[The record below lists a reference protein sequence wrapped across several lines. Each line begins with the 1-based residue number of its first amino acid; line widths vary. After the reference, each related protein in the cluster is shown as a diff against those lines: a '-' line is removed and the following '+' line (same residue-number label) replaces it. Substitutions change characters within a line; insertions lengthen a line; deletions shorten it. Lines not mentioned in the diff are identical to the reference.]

1 MKIGSFLT
9 AAIVSLATL
18 GGGLAAYVAATKY
31 QTMDKVAL
39 AEKRLE
45 IVRAVGDVPR
55 YMNPERGFATNILF
69 GSGSIDPKQTAELDK
84 LRALTDGAMAKVN
97 QVRTTLPGALDDGEA
112 VASAIDALKAKFASL
127 REAIANALTAPA
139 DTRRAAGNKIVADN
153 AAFNAGVTLLLDEQ
167 VRRLASLD
175 GVAYRQ
181 ASYANVAWMLRDIGG
196 LNASMHKSLVA
207 AKRPATDAEKLE
219 LSRSNGR
226 TEQILSTLQELRK
239 NPATPANVTAALG
252 KLQSDYVERFGGELK
267 LAREGAISGKYEHDV
282 DTFYVESQ
290 VGLAAVITVRDAFYD
305 NAEQGLETAYSSARF
320 SFLIALAGL
329 IVLAA
334 ASCGLIVMV
343 NRRILAPI
351 VALTGRMSRLAAG
364 EVAEE
369 IPGAARGDEI
379 GAMAAAVQVF
389 KDNKL
394 SADRLAAEK
403 EAEADVKMSRARA
416 LDDLT
421 RAFEAKV
428 GELVRRIVVRVLGD
442 GADRAV
448 DVRDRGRHQPPGRGG
463 RDRLDADLEQCADG
477 RERHRGTDLVDIGD
491 QPPGRAIHRNRRP
504 RRRERPPHRR
514 HRAFARRRRAED
526 R

>member
-9 AAIVSLATL
+9 TAIVSLATL

-45 IVRAVGDVPR
+45 IVRAVGDVLR

-84 LRALTDGAMAKVN
+84 LRALTDGAMAKVK
-97 QVRTTLPGALDDGEA
+97 QVRATLPGQLDDGEA
-112 VASAIDALKAKFASL
+112 VAGAIDALKVKFAGL
-127 REAIANALTAPA
+127 RESIEKALTAPA

-167 VRRLASLD
+167 VRRLAALD

-207 AKRPATDAEKLE
+207 AKRAATDAEKLE

-267 LAREGAISGKYEHDV
+267 FAREGAISGRYEHDV

-290 VGLAAVITVRDAFYD
+290 VGLAAVIAVREAFYD
-305 NAEQGLETAYSSARF
+305 NAEQGLEAAYSSAR
-320 SFLIALAGL
+320 
-329 IVLAA
+329 
-334 ASCGLIVMV
+334 
-343 NRRILAPI
+343 RP
-351 VALTGRMSRLAAG
+351 
-364 EVAEE
+364 
-369 IPGAARGDEI
+369 D
-379 GAMAAAVQVF
+379 
-389 KDNKL
+389 
-394 SADRLAAEK
+394 
-403 EAEADVKMSRARA
+403 
-416 LDDLT
+416 
-421 RAFEAKV
+421 
-428 GELVRRIVVRVLGD
+428 
-442 GADRAV
+442 
-448 DVRDRGRHQPPGRGG
+448 
-463 RDRLDADLEQCADG
+463 
-477 RERHRGTDLVDIGD
+477 
-491 QPPGRAIHRNRRP
+491 RP
-504 RRRERPPHRR
+504 RRRKLQPDRHGQSPYPHPHRR
-514 HRAFARRRRAED
+514 ADGAHVAACRGRRRRGNPGRRARRRDRRDGSRRAGIQGQQDQRRPARRRQGSRERRQD
-526 R
+526 APRPRARRSHARF